1 MAFDIFQISFLMWV
15 FCHFKAKSS
24 RPINYSSRMHVFNF
38 IQPYFFYPERVPIF
52 FFWILFSYR
61 DKAAANSLE
70 FVYSSEL
77 KVGVL
82 YYNLIIQ
89 HWHYFKLKNNRYSR
103 CGLKA
108 NRLFKSFQCLTLK
121 WNHRMT
127 PASCS
132 PFLQTELSLYIPTCT
147 CKIPSRIG
155 APYLQY
161 LSCGSGSS

>member
-38 IQPYFFYPERVPIF
+38 IQPYFLSTESTN

-89 HWHYFKLKNNRYSR
+89 HWHYFKLKNNRYSS

-108 NRLFKSFQCLTLK
+108 KRLFKSFQCLTLK

-132 PFLQTELSLYIPTCT
+132 PFLQTELSLYNPTCT

>member
-52 FFWILFSYR
+52 FFGILFSYR

-89 HWHYFKLKNNRYSR
+89 HWHYFKLKNNRYSS

>member
-1 MAFDIFQISFLMWV
+1 MAFDIFQYFWCGCFVIWKRNHLSIILLECMYLISF
-15 FCHFKAKSS
+15 S
-24 RPINYSSRMHVFNF
+24 PI
-38 IQPYFFYPERVPIF
+38 FYPQRVPIF
-52 FFWILFSYR
+52 FFFFLILFSYR

-89 HWHYFKLKNNRYSR
+89 HWHYFKLKNNRYST

>member
-1 MAFDIFQISFLMWV
+1 MAFDIFQYFWCGCFVIWKRNHLSIILLECMYLISF
-15 FCHFKAKSS
+15 S
-24 RPINYSSRMHVFNF
+24 PI
-38 IQPYFFYPERVPIF
+38 FYPQRVPI

-89 HWHYFKLKNNRYSR
+89 HWHYFKLKNNRYSS

-132 PFLQTELSLYIPTCT
+132 PFLQTELSFYIPTCT

-155 APYLQY
+155 APYLRY

>member
-1 MAFDIFQISFLMWV
+1 MAFDIFQYFWCGCFVIWKRNHLSIILLECMYLISF
-15 FCHFKAKSS
+15 S
-24 RPINYSSRMHVFNF
+24 PIFF
-38 IQPYFFYPERVPIF
+38 IQRGYQFF

-89 HWHYFKLKNNRYSR
+89 HWHYFKLKNNRYSSR
-103 CGLKA
+103 GLKA

-132 PFLQTELSLYIPTCT
+132 PFLQTELSLYKPTCT
-147 CKIPSRIG
+147 CKKPSRIG